1 MEHPP
6 PQPLGGLRRL
16 LTPGPGWPDRG
27 AVAGDVFLTLAFY
40 LLMAAELYVLSVL
53 GTWSP
58 WHVLV
63 ALVGPV
69 AVVLLSRFHPM
80 LAPCLALALGYWLAV
95 FGFVLMCAAYLAGK
109 RSSKTRPVAALIVF
123 TLVVGTDAWFVG
135 RGEDPVFWVISVLF
149 SVLSVAVPWLI
160 GVYRRQQ
167 VELTEGGW
175 EQARRTRR
183 EQRLTADQARMRER
197 SRIARDMHDSLGH
210 ELTLIALR
218 AGALEVAR
226 DLDEH
231 HREKVVE
238 LRETAV
244 SATRNLREIIGV
256 LSDDEGER
264 SAPVSPADESIA
276 ALVERVRGSGLRVM
290 LVREGPMEDLPL
302 MVDRAA
308 HRVVQESLTNV
319 AKYASESR
327 ATVRLTAD
335 TRRLEVR
342 VTNTATQGASG
353 GGAVSGHRGLVG
365 LRERV
370 RLTGGTFAA
379 GPNESGWE
387 VCAVLPLDGEA
398 VPDEEIRPDDA
409 AEIDRLRHN
418 ARRGVRNWS
427 LVLFAAP
434 ALLLVAAVVMMY
446 LLLLQDVTEPTL
458 FPEDYAEVEVGRT
471 REELST
477 LLPLGSL
484 GDVSRATL
492 EEVADF
498 DPDCDQYRVGSG
510 TVETDADFYQ
520 LCYEDEVLIAKEE
533 LRGP

>member
-1 MEHPP
+1 MNHPH
-6 PQPLGGLRRL
+6 PLGRLRRF

-27 AVAGDVFLTLAFY
+27 AIVRDVFLTLGFH
-40 LLMAAELYVLSVL
+40 LLMAAELHALSVL
-53 GTWSP
+53 GTLGP
-58 WHVLV
+58 WHVLA

-69 AVVLLSRFHPM
+69 AVVLLSRFHPL
-80 LAPCLALALGYWLAV
+80 LAPCAAVILGYLIAA
-95 FGFVLMCAAYLAGK
+95 FIIVLMCASYLAGR
-109 RSSKTRPVAALIVF
+109 RSAKARPLVILIVF
-123 TLVVGTDAWFVG
+123 TVAVSGDVWFSEMREEPVIWALSALVTA
-135 RGEDPVFWVISVLF
+135 
-149 SVLSVAVPWLI
+149 LSVAVPWLV

-167 VELTEGGW
+167 MELIEGGW
-175 EQARRTRR
+175 EQARRSRR

-226 DLDEH
+226 DLDER

-256 LSDDEGER
+256 LNDDEGER
-264 SAPVSPADESIA
+264 TAPTGPAGESVV
-276 ALVERVRGSGLRVM
+276 ALVERVRDSGLRVM
-290 LVREGPMEDLPL
+290 LVREGEMEDLPP

-319 AKYASESR
+319 AKYAPESQ

-342 VTNTATQGASG
+342 VTNTATEGASG
-353 GGAVSGHRGLVG
+353 EEAVSGHRGLAG

-379 GPNESGWE
+379 GPAESGWE
-387 VCAVLPLDGEA
+387 VCAILPLDGEA
-398 VPDEEIRPDDA
+398 VPDEEIRTDGA
-409 AEIDRLRHN
+409 AEIDRLQNN

-427 LVLFAAP
+427 VALFAAP
-434 ALLLVAAVVMMY
+434 ALLCMVVIVLMY
-446 LLLLQDVTEPTL
+446 LVFLDLLTDSTL
-458 FPEDYAEVEVGRT
+458 SPEDYAEVEVGRD
-471 REELST
+471 RDELAP
-477 LLPLGSL
+477 LLPGYPIDLETA
-484 GDVSRATL
+484 RI
-492 EEVADF
+492 EEVTDPAP
-498 DPDCDQYRVGSG
+498 DPDCDQYRVDQGAS
-510 TVETDADFYQ
+510 DADADLYQ
-520 LCYEDEVLIAKEE
+520 LCYEDGVLVTKEE

>member
-1 MEHPP
+1 MDHPP
-6 PQPLGGLRRL
+6 PQPPGGLRRF
-16 LTPGPGWPDRG
+16 LTPGPGWPDRR

-40 LLMAAELYVLSVL
+40 LLVAAELHMLSVL
-53 GTWSP
+53 GTWTP
-58 WHVLV
+58 WHLLV

-69 AVVLLSRFHPM
+69 AVVALSRFHPI
-80 LAPCLALALGYWLAV
+80 LAPCLALVLGSLLAV
-95 FGFVLMCAAYLAGK
+95 FGVMLMCAAYLAGR
-109 RSSKTRPVAALIVF
+109 RSPKTRPVATLIVF
-123 TLVVGTDAWFVG
+123 TLMVCTDAWFIG
-135 RGEDPVFWVISVLF
+135 REEDSVIWVISVLL
-149 SVLSVAVPWLI
+149 SVLSMAVPWLV

-175 EQARRTRR
+175 EQARRTRL

-256 LSDDEGER
+256 LSDDEGEGR
-264 SAPVSPADESIA
+264 APISPADESIA
-276 ALVERVRGSGLRVM
+276 ALVERVRDSGLRVM

-327 ATVRLTAD
+327 ATVWLTAD
-335 TRRLEVR
+335 TGRLEVR

-353 GGAVSGHRGLVG
+353 GGAVSGHRGLLG

-379 GPNESGWE
+379 GPNENGWE
-387 VCAVLPLDGEA
+387 VCAVLPLDGEV
-398 VPDEEIRPDDA
+398 VPDEEIRPDDT
-409 AEIDRLRHN
+409 AEIDRLRYN

-434 ALLLVAAVVMMY
+434 VLLLVAAVVMVY
-446 LLLLQDVTEPTL
+446 LFLLEGITDPTL
-458 FPEDYAEVEVGRT
+458 FPEEYAEVEVGRT
-471 REELST
+471 RDELDA
-477 LLPLGSL
+477 LLPLRPLENTG
-484 GDVSRATL
+484 RAHM
-492 EEVADF
+492 EEIADF
-498 DPDCDQYRVGSG
+498 DPDCDQYPVGLG
-510 TVETDADFYQ
+510 AVDIDVDFYQ
-520 LCYEDEVLIAKEE
+520 LCYEDGVLVTKEE
-533 LRGP
+533 LRDP